1 MDRFGVPTKVVG
13 MTFAQEL
20 LAQAQGTLPL
30 SFWIDGQGPNPY
42 FAYNRIYGK
51 PDGYVIKNG
60 KLVRNAAGNPSG
72 GNWIDFPTTVQVPG
86 YGTVNPGQLTQQL
99 NQTTTTSTIQR
110 DTRILAKVTNEYV
123 PQITMWNVAQTG
135 WVNTKHFTDYPL
147 KNRALMVATE
157 GYYPPVGIWMML
169 HYIRPVS

>member
-1 MDRFGVPTKVVG
+1 

-51 PDGYVIKNG
+51 PDGYVVKNG
-60 KLVRNAAGNPSG
+60 KLVRNAAGNASG
-72 GNWIDFPTTVQVPG
+72 GNWIDFPTSVQIPG

-99 NQTTTTSTIQR
+99 NQTTSTSTIQR

-123 PQITMWNVAQTG
+123 PQITMWNVAKFG
-135 WVNTKHFTDYPL
+135 MG
-147 KNRALMVATE
+147 ALGHDSCGE
-157 GYYPPVGIWMML
+157 K
-169 HYIRPVS
+169 